1 MTTTINTSTGY
12 ALKLR
17 LGMERVKRT
26 AEVLRT
32 AVFICL
38 TIAAASFTAVAP
50 FTAVAQS
57 SLTEPA
63 VYVLKPGAG
72 NLDYFTYFS
81 DSEKFDVSAFNIQS
95 FADLQSQILEGE
107 LALQQGGANDANA
120 MDAIRFTLQSD
131 KGQVTVM
138 IQHSDCELN
147 ASHFVYAAPDNR
159 LSRVAGSP

>member
-1 MTTTINTSTGY
+1 M
-12 ALKLR
+12 R
-17 LGMERVKRT
+17 LGMELVKQT
-26 AEVLRT
+26 GKVLRT
-32 AVFICL
+32 AVFACV
-38 TIAAASFTAVAP
+38 TTAAAT
-50 FTAVAQS
+50 FTAVAQA

-107 LALQQGGANDANA
+107 LALQQGSAN
-120 MDAIRFTLQSD
+120 DAIRFTLQSEQ
-131 KGQVTVM
+131 GQVTVM

-147 ASHFVYAAPDNR
+147 ASHFVYAAPDSR

>member
-1 MTTTINTSTGY
+1 MTTTINTSTGN

-17 LGMERVKRT
+17 LGMELVKQT
-26 AEVLRT
+26 GKVLRT
-32 AVFICL
+32 AVFACL
-38 TIAAASFTAVAP
+38 TTAAATFTAVAP
-50 FTAVAQS
+50 FSAMAQS

-95 FADLQSQILEGE
+95 FADLQSQILEDE
-107 LALQQGGANDANA
+107 LALQQGSANV
-120 MDAIRFTLQSD
+120 AIRFTLQSEQ
-131 KGQVTVM
+131 GQVTVM

>member
-1 MTTTINTSTGY
+1 MTTTINTSTGNV
-12 ALKLR
+12 LKLR
-17 LGMERVKRT
+17 LGMELVKQT
-26 AEVLRT
+26 GKVLRT
-32 AVFICL
+32 AMFACL
-38 TIAAASFTAVAP
+38 TTAAAT
-50 FTAVAQS
+50 FTAVAQAP
-57 SLTEPA
+57 LTEPA

-107 LALQQGGANDANA
+107 LALQQGSAN
-120 MDAIRFTLQSD
+120 DAIRFTLQSEQ
-131 KGQVTVM
+131 GQVTVM

>member
-1 MTTTINTSTGY
+1 M
-12 ALKLR
+12 R
-17 LGMERVKRT
+17 LGMELVKQT
-26 AEVLRT
+26 GKVLRT
-32 AVFICL
+32 AMFACL
-38 TIAAASFTAVAP
+38 TTAAAT
-50 FTAVAQS
+50 FTAVAQAP
-57 SLTEPA
+57 LTEPA

-107 LALQQGGANDANA
+107 LALQQGSAN
-120 MDAIRFTLQSD
+120 DAIRFTLQSEQ
-131 KGQVTVM
+131 GQVTVM

>member
-1 MTTTINTSTGY
+1 MTTTINTSTGN

-17 LGMERVKRT
+17 LGMELVKQT
-26 AEVLRT
+26 GKVLRT
-32 AVFICL
+32 AVFACL
-38 TIAAASFTAVAP
+38 TTAAAT
-50 FTAVAQS
+50 FTAVAQAP
-57 SLTEPA
+57 LTEPA

-72 NLDYFTYFS
+72 NMDYFTYFS

-107 LALQQGGANDANA
+107 LALQQGSANDANS
-120 MDAIRFTLQSD
+120 MDAIRFTLQSEQ
-131 KGQVTVM
+131 GQVTVM

-147 ASHFVYAAPDNR
+147 ASHFVYAAPDSR